1 MDALGIILA
10 GVGIALM
17 AGLSGMGSAIGLVT
31 AGNSAVGALKK
42 RPEVFGTALIL
53 SALPASQG
61 LYGFVAYILYQPYL
75 TAHISVFN
83 GAIILAAGIAFG
95 IVALASAIK
104 MGQLLASGI
113 NAIGLGSDVFTST
126 LILAAFPEL
135 YAILGLVVA
144 ILLKNSLS

>member
-1 MDALGIILA
+1 MDSLGIIL
-10 GVGIALM
+10 GGLGLALM
-17 AGLSGMGSAIGLVT
+17 AGLSGVGSSIGLVT
-31 AGNSAVGALKK
+31 AGNAAVGALKK
-42 RPEVFGTALIL
+42 RPEIFGPALVL

-61 LYGFVAYILYQPYL
+61 LYGFVAYIIYQPFL
-75 TAHISVFN
+75 TSNITVFN
-83 GAIILAAGIAFG
+83 GGVMLAAGIAFG

-113 NAIGLGSDVFTST
+113 NALGSGSDVFAPT

-144 ILLKNSLS
+144 ILLKGLMV